1 MNQTTGIR
9 VLNHRIALSVTI
21 VVIFHHT
28 KQVETVFSVVEVQ
41 FFQSVY
47 VMGNTE
53 NRTAVETEPFPYR
66 LYGFDADN
74 GIDGSV
80 ILRSR

>member
-1 MNQTTGIR
+1 
-9 VLNHRIALSVTI
+9 
-21 VVIFHHT
+21 
-28 KQVETVFSVVEVQ
+28 
-41 FFQSVY
+41 
-47 VMGNTE
+47 MGNTE

-80 ILRSR
+80 ILRSRLGYYLNILDGGR